1 MQRYDCHCHVFN
13 ILSVGWKALLEQL
26 SEAAELIK
34 KREAREL
41 LDAEKI
47 IKYKKGEENLKR
59 ILEMILIFTGNGEK
73 IFKKL
78 DDHYDEK
85 YVLFPLMFDG
95 DFLLDSSKD
104 EPNSDLDEIIDII
117 RDYLKSRKK
126 KNDSIGTQ
134 ILTEAQIDALLL
146 LLKKHFGNKK
156 KERKDGFEIQIEDLK
171 KIKANPELSPRC
183 MPFLGVDP
191 RRDNIKTYL
200 PQVGKGNF
208 FAGIKV
214 YPPNGFSPMDPTLVG
229 SSSVFEICNNNR
241 FPIISHCSYGGF
253 ATPTMSININGY
265 IMPENTLEPVPFVGE
280 YDFEKGIKDGFLNM
294 VQERARVLNHPKI
307 WRKVLEK
314 YNDLIL
320 VLAHF
325 GNGNQQWQDE
335 ILQMMKDFPNL
346 YTDVSCMSEQSSLES
361 VKAIYND
368 NPSIRNK
375 ILYGSDYFLDMF
387 FNDSFDQ
394 YFERMKAVLGD
405 EIFDALTIQNPK
417 SFMEKWYQ
425 K

>member
-26 SEAAELIK
+26 YEASELIK

-59 ILEMILIFTGNGEK
+59 ILEMILIFTGDGQR
-73 IFKKL
+73 IFKNL
-78 DDHYDEK
+78 DKHYDEE
-85 YVLFPLMFDG
+85 YIMFPLMFDG
-95 DFLLDSSKD
+95 DFLLESSKD
-104 EPNSDLDEIIDII
+104 EPNSELDEIIDII
-117 RDYLKSRKK
+117 RDYLKRKRK
-126 KNDSIGTQ
+126 KNDSIGNQ

-156 KERKDGFEIQIEDLK
+156 KTKKDGFEIQIEDLK

-191 RRDNIKTYL
+191 RRENIKTYL

-208 FAGIKV
+208 FAGVKI
-214 YPPNGFSPMDPTLVG
+214 YAPNGFSPMDPILVG
-229 SSSVFEICNNNR
+229 DNSVFEYCNNNKI
-241 FPIISHCSYGGF
+241 PVVSHCSYGGF

-265 IMPENTLEPVPFVGE
+265 VFPYNTLEPVPFNGE
-280 YDFEKGIKDGFLNM
+280 YNFEKGIKEGFSNM
-294 VQERARVLNHPKI
+294 VQERAQVLNHPKI

-314 YNDLIL
+314 YKDLIL
-320 VLAHF
+320 VLSHF
-325 GNGNQQWQDE
+325 GNGSQEWQDE
-335 ILQMMKDFPNL
+335 ILQLMKDYPNV
-346 YTDVSCMSEQSSLES
+346 YTDVSCMSEQNTIES
-361 VKAIYND
+361 VKAVYN
-368 NPSIRNK
+368 NNLGIRNK

-387 FNDSFDQ
+387 FNDSFEQ
-394 YFERMKAVLGD
+394 YFERMKAVLGN
-405 EIFDALTIQNPK
+405 EIFDVFTIQNPK
-417 SFMEKWYQ
+417 TFMERWYQ